1 MKKFMG
7 ENFLL
12 STDTAKRLYHDY
24 AVKMPIIDYH
34 CHISPREIYED
45 LRFENITRAWLGGDH
60 YKWRLI
66 RACGVPEHYI
76 TGAASDKE
84 KFFKFAEC
92 LPRAIGNPVYHWCHL
107 ELRTYFKFDKPLS
120 PETAEECWEHC
131 NKILQKPEFSVRGLI
146 KQSNVE
152 FIGTT
157 DDPTDTLEWHEKI
170 RQDESIKVKVVPS
183 YRPDKAI
190 NIDKEGFVDYIGK
203 LSVAAGMPI
212 VDFDSLKTAISKTLE
227 KFAAMGCKASDHGI
241 DGIPFAPATAE
252 KVDEIFKR
260 AMGGS
265 QIFGAEADEYKTA
278 VLMHLAKEYHR
289 HGMVMQLH
297 YSALRNNNTKMF
309 KQLGPDTGY
318 DAIAT
323 VSCVANIAAFFN
335 ALEWTDQL
343 PKTILYSL
351 NGVDNEVL
359 AVIAGCFQ
367 GEGVRSKIQHGSA
380 WWFNDTKVG
389 MIAQMTALADVG
401 VLGNFIGML
410 TDSRSFLSYPR
421 HAYFR
426 RIMCELIGSW
436 VENGEYPADMR
447 VLGELVQDIS
457 YNNAK
462 SYFELDAQ

>member
-12 STDTAKRLYHDY
+12 NTDTAKTLYHHY
-24 AVKMPIIDYH
+24 AAKMPIIDYH
-34 CHISPREIYED
+34 CHISPKEIYED

-66 RACGVPEHYI
+66 RACGVPEKYI
-76 TGAASDKE
+76 TGDASDKE
-84 KFFKFAEC
+84 KFLKFAEC

-107 ELRTYFKFDKPLS
+107 ELKTYFKFDKPLNAD
-120 PETAEECWEHC
+120 TAEECWEHC
-131 NKILQKPEFSVRGLI
+131 NRILKKPEFSVRGLI
-146 KQSNVE
+146 KQSNVVL
-152 FIGTT
+152 IGTT
-157 DDPTDTLEWHEKI
+157 DDPIDSLEWHEKI
-170 RQDESIKVKVVPS
+170 KQDASIKVKVVPS

-190 NIDKEGFVDYIGK
+190 NIDKEGFVEYIGK
-203 LSVAAGMPI
+203 LAVAADI
-212 VDFDSLKTAISKTLE
+212 SITDFASLKAAISKTLE
-227 KFAAMGCKASDHGI
+227 KFVALGCKASDHGI
-241 DGIPFAPATAE
+241 EGIPFVQATEE

-260 AMGGS
+260 ALTGS
-265 QIFGAEADEYKTA
+265 FICHQEADEYKTA
-278 VLMHLAKEYHR
+278 VLMHLAKEYHK
-289 HGMVMQLH
+289 HDIAMQLH
-297 YSALRNNNTKMF
+297 YSALRNNNTRMF

-323 VSCVANIAAFFN
+323 VSCVANIAAFLN
-335 ALEWTDQL
+335 ALELSDQL

-380 WWFNDTKVG
+380 WWFNDTKLG
-389 MIAQMTALADVG
+389 MIEQMSTLADVG

-426 RIMCELIGSW
+426 RILCELIGNW
-436 VENGEYPADMR
+436 VENGEYPDDMKQ
-447 VLGELVQDIS
+447 LGELVQDIS
-457 YNNAK
+457 YNNARE
-462 SYFELDAQ
+462 YFNLNI

>member
-12 STDTAKRLYHDY
+12 NTDTAKTLYHDY
-24 AVKMPIIDYH
+24 AAKMPIIDYH
-34 CHISPREIYED
+34 CHISPQEIYED

-66 RACGVPEHYI
+66 RACGLSEKFV
-76 TGAASDKE
+76 TGDASDKE
-84 KFFKFAEC
+84 KFLKFAEC
-92 LPRAIGNPVYHWCHL
+92 LPRAIGSPVYHWCHL
-107 ELRTYFKFDKPLS
+107 ELRTYFEFDKPLS
-120 PETAEECWEHC
+120 PDTAEECWEHC
-131 NKILQKPEFSVRGLI
+131 NKMLNKPEFSVRGLI
-146 KQSNVE
+146 KQSNVV

-157 DDPTDTLEWHEKI
+157 DDPADSLQWHEKI
-170 RQDESIKVKVVPS
+170 AQDASIKVKVVPS

-190 NIDKEGFVDYIGK
+190 NIDKAGFVEYMGK
-203 LSVAAGMPI
+203 LSLAADMQI
-212 VDFDSLKTAISKTLE
+212 TDFSSLKAAISKTLE
-227 KFAAMGCKASDHGI
+227 KFVKLGCKASDHGLEAV
-241 DGIPFAPATAE
+241 PFAPTSEEQVAA
-252 KVDEIFKR
+252 IFQR
-260 AMGGS
+260 ALSGQVISG
-265 QIFGAEADEYKTA
+265 QQADEYKTA
-278 VLMHLAKEYHR
+278 VLMYLAQEYHK
-289 HGMVMQLH
+289 HDIAMQLH

-309 KQLGPDTGY
+309 AQLGADTGY

-323 VSCVANIAAFFN
+323 VSCVANIVAFLN
-335 ALEWTDQL
+335 ALEMSGQL

-380 WWFNDTKVG
+380 WWFNDTKLG
-389 MIAQMTALADVG
+389 MIAQLTTLADVG

-426 RIMCELIGSW
+426 RILCELLGSW
-436 VENGEYPADMR
+436 VENGEYPADIKR
-447 VLGELVQDIS
+447 LGDLVQAIS
-457 YNNAK
+457 YNNARE
-462 SYFELDAQ
+462 YFNLKI